1 MLDKSVIGFIIAA
14 ALIVYALKNRDKAE
28 MDRRQKAE
36 MRRRN
41 NKNSTPQ

>member
-1 MLDKSVIGFIIAA
+1 MLDKSIIGFIIAA

-41 NKNSTPQ
+41 NKNSIPK